1 MKWLSLILILLITGF
16 GLIFLIYSYYQEETD
31 IIANNVIEYD
41 GYHTAFY
48 QDKEF
53 YGGLEV
59 IETDN
64 IIQEK
69 VYGGI
74 VSHHMLI
81 SSEIARFF
89 LNLKEQNPKTI
100 VILGPNHYGLGS
112 NLFISKHPF
121 KTPWGLLEPDL
132 DVIDALI
139 QVGYVENQERP
150 FEMEHSIS
158 SFVGFI
164 KYVFP
169 DAKIAPV
176 ILSRKTSKD
185 QLDKFAEE
193 LDKILSDDA
202 LVISSVD
209 FSHHLNRIVSNFHDK
224 KSISAIN
231 SFDFDNIFNLEI
243 DSPPSIYVLLKYLEK
258 RNAFKTSHLVNTNA
272 ADYSG
277 ILNMADVTSY
287 VFEYFIKGPKKDQ
300 HNIALLNFGDAMFDR
315 EVKNVMNQGIDPFEY
330 IKGIE
335 GNFLKGVDYISLN
348 LEGPITSTNQ
358 CQKKSYC
365 FKFEPKI
372 ANLLSWNNINIV
384 NLANNHIFDC
394 YEQGIEDTKEYLDAL
409 GVDYF
414 GQADLSNSYV
424 VKELNEKKIAFLGI
438 DQTITP
444 IAMDHFYDLIKQL
457 KEDNNYV
464 VVNIHWGYE
473 YSFSPSKIQKQ
484 TAYNLIDS
492 GADVVI
498 GHHSHV
504 VQPVEIYNNRAIF
517 YSLGNFIFDML
528 TKETNEGI
536 GVGVVLDENNYS
548 FYLFPYEIINS
559 QPKLFS
565 YDRSITFCNQFL
577 KDVINFDDCSFSL
590 LNN

>member
-1 MKWLSLILILLITGF
+1 MKWLSLILILLVTGF
-16 GLIFLIYSYYQEETD
+16 GLVFLIYSYYQDETD
-31 IIANNVIEYD
+31 ITANNVIEYD
-41 GYHTAFY
+41 DYHAAFY
-48 QDKEF
+48 QNKEF
-53 YGGLEV
+53 YGGLEA

-81 SSEIARFF
+81 SSEIAKFF

-112 NLFISKHPF
+112 NLFISKYPF

-139 QVGYVENQERP
+139 QAGYVENQEKP
-150 FEMEHSIS
+150 FEIEHSIS
-158 SFVGFI
+158 SLVGFI

-176 ILSRKTSKD
+176 ILSKKTPKD
-185 QLDKFAEE
+185 QLDKLAEE
-193 LDKILSDDA
+193 LDKILLDET

-209 FSHHLNRIVSNFHDK
+209 FSHHLNRMASNFHDK

-258 RNAFKTSHLVNTNA
+258 RNAFKTSHLVSTNA

-277 ILNMADVTSY
+277 ILNMKDVTSY

-300 HNIALLNFGDAMFDR
+300 DNITLLNFGDAMFDR
-315 EVKNVMNQGIDPFEY
+315 EVKNVINQGINPFEY
-330 IKGIE
+330 IKGVE

-348 LEGPITSTNQ
+348 LEGPITNTNQ
-358 CQKKSYC
+358 CQKKSYW
-365 FKFEPKI
+365 FKFEPEI
-372 ANLLSWNNINIV
+372 ANLLSRNNINIV

-409 GVDYF
+409 GIDYF
-414 GQADLSNSYV
+414 GQIDLSNSYII
-424 VKELNEKKIAFLGI
+424 KEVNKKKIAFLGI
-438 DQTITP
+438 DQTMMP
-444 IAMDHFYDLIKQL
+444 IAMDYFYDLIKQL

-473 YSFSPSKIQKQ
+473 YSFSPSKTQKQ

-492 GADVVI
+492 GADIII
-498 GHHSHV
+498 GHHPHV

-528 TKETNEGI
+528 TRETNEGI

-548 FYLFPYEIINS
+548 FYLFPYEIINF
-559 QPKLFS
+559 QPRLFS